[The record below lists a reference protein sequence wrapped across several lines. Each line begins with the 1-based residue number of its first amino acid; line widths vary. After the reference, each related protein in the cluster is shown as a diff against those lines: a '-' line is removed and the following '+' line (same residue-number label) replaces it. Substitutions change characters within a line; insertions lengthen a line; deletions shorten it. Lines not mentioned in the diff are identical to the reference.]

1 MVRYAVGWMEAR
13 LRQYNSSVHYLQ
25 RWIFGSSFAMSKK
38 GDRQRACEGAPD
50 PCYNFQLEK
59 EGGGTSSLPQSG
71 SVWTRPHSYS
81 RPDEVTA
88 KE

>member
-1 MVRYAVGWMEAR
+1 
-13 LRQYNSSVHYLQ
+13 
-25 RWIFGSSFAMSKK
+25 MSKK